1 MLPVSKVLLL
11 QPERQAHLPL
21 PRRARRDSQG
31 GPGPLRPFIVPQAP
45 FPASFPVFVGP
56 LDLVVFL
63 FRFPFL

>member
-45 FPASFPVFVGP
+45 FPASFPSLWAP
-56 LDLVVFL
+56 
-63 FRFPFL
+63 